1 MINPASGCQA
11 SRRSLAFP
19 ARHEEYPAFMSQ
31 SEINPS
37 LVKFACYVSV
47 LIVLCVFE
55 IIRPYR
61 EPSLSRTGR
70 WLDNLGIT
78 LVNNIL
84 LTFSLAPVVSASI
97 AYAGRARTGFFYIF
111 ELHSLLKLFLTVII
125 MDFLLYI
132 WHLLNHVVPFFWR
145 FHRVH
150 HSDLNMDV
158 STATRFHFGELA
170 VSAIIKASV
179 ILFLGVDITGLLVF
193 DLLVLAT
200 AQFQHSSLRVP
211 ERFEWWYWLM
221 FVPPS
226 MHRIHHS
233 VVIGERNS
241 NYGTI
246 FSIWDRIIGTMTKNV
261 DQDKIRIGVGAYS
274 DFNKTRFLSL
284 LLMPVT
290 RKVR

>member
-1 MINPASGCQA
+1 
-11 SRRSLAFP
+11 
-19 ARHEEYPAFMSQ
+19 MSQ

-37 LVKFACYVSV
+37 LVRLACFFSV
-47 LIVLCVFE
+47 LIVLFLFE
-55 IIRPYR
+55 ILRPYR
-61 EPSLSRTGR
+61 EPYLPRAGR

-78 LVNNIL
+78 LLNNIL
-84 LTFSLAPVVSASI
+84 LTFSLAPLVSASL
-97 AYAGRARTGFFYIF
+97 AYSGRVKTGLFYIF
-111 ELHSLLKLFLTVII
+111 EFHFLLKLFLTVII

-170 VSAIIKASV
+170 ISALIKASV
-179 ILFLGVDITGLLVF
+179 ILFLGIDIVGLLVF
-193 DLLVLAT
+193 DMLVLAT

-211 ERFEWWYWLM
+211 ERFERWYWLL

-233 VVIGERNS
+233 VVIRERDS

-246 FSIWDRIIGTMTKNV
+246 FSIWDRILGTMKKNV

-290 RKVR
+290 RKVK

>member
-1 MINPASGCQA
+1 
-11 SRRSLAFP
+11 
-19 ARHEEYPAFMSQ
+19 MSQ

-37 LVKFACYVSV
+37 LFRIACYVSV

-55 IIRPYR
+55 ILRPYR
-61 EPSLSRTGR
+61 EPSLPRAGR

-78 LVNNIL
+78 LLNNIL
-84 LTFSLAPVVSASI
+84 LTFSLAPVVSASL
-97 AYAGRARTGFFYIF
+97 AYADRVRTGLFHIF
-111 ELHSLLKLFLTVII
+111 EFHYLLKLFLIIII

-170 VSAIIKASV
+170 VSALIKASV
-179 ILFLGVDITGLLVF
+179 ILLLGVDILGLLVF
-193 DLLVLAT
+193 DALVLAT

-211 ERFEWWYWLM
+211 EGFERWYWLL

-233 VVIGERNS
+233 VVIRERDS

-246 FSIWDRIIGTMTKNV
+246 FSIWDRILGTMTRNV
-261 DQDKIRIGVGAYS
+261 YQVKIRIGVGAYS
-274 DFNKTRFLSL
+274 DFNRLRFLSL
-284 LLMPVT
+284 LLMPLT
-290 RKVR
+290 RRVK